1 MSATTKLHIVAD
13 RLRRTGLRSTARAV
27 ASRGVATV
35 SQAWALDE
43 PSLPLRTEDIR
54 MAPATPGQRRPL
66 RPATGEVLRVGWIC
80 TPPGPGSGGHTTLFR
95 MVRAMEERGHEC
107 TLLLYDRNADDVFR
121 HEQVIREYWPQMRAV
136 VRSATARPGDLD
148 AIVAS
153 SWPTAHVAASRFA
166 NVMPFYFVQDYEPF
180 FYPRGYLYTL
190 AEATYRLGLDTI
202 ALGGMVA
209 TAMEREAGVRADAT
223 VPFGCDTQTYRLV
236 PAEPGSTRHGVVYYA
251 KRSADR
257 RGYLLAKDAL
267 ELFHRRCPDQP
278 IHVVGD
284 QVRGWSVPVIQHGS
298 VPPSR
303 LNEIYNQT
311 IAGLALSFTNVSL
324 VPGELLASGNV
335 PVLNDLPGPRL
346 DLVSPDAVWAPGTP
360 DGLADALARAV
371 QGQDLADGEDIGSRA
386 RRIAAGPHPS
396 WSVAQ
401 AGLVDHVEKVT
412 RAVSVGLGS
421 G

>member
-1 MSATTKLHIVAD
+1 MRASTTLQLLAD
-13 RLRRTGLRSTARAV
+13 RLQRQGLRSTAKAV
-27 ASRGVATV
+27 AGRGLTTL
-35 SQAWALDE
+35 SQTWALDE

-54 MAPATPGQRRPL
+54 MAPTTSGH
-66 RPATGEVLRVGWIC
+66 RPAAAPASGDRLRVGWVC

-107 TLLLYDRNADDVFR
+107 TLLLYDRNADDVAR
-121 HEQVIREYWPQMRAV
+121 HEPVIREYWPQLRAT
-136 VRSATARPGDLD
+136 VRSATSAPPVLD
-148 AIVAS
+148 AVVAS
-153 SWPTAHVAASRFA
+153 SWPTAHVVASRFPDTK
-166 NVMPFYFVQDYEPF
+166 PFYFIQDYEPY

-190 AEATYRLGLDTI
+190 AEATYGLGLETI

-209 TAMEREAGVRADAT
+209 TAVEREAGVRADLT
-223 VPFGCDTQTYRLV
+223 VPFGCDTETYRLV
-236 PAEPGSTRHGVVYYA
+236 PMEPGSTRHGVVYYA

-257 RGYLLAKDAL
+257 RGYLLARDAL

-284 QVRGWSVPVIQHGS
+284 RVRGWSIPVIQHGS

-311 IAGLALSFTNVSL
+311 VAGLALSFTNVSL
-324 VPGELLASGNV
+324 VPGELVASGNV

-346 DLVSPDAVWAPGTP
+346 DLSSADAVWAPGTP
-360 DGLADALARAV
+360 EGLAEALARVV
-371 QGQDLADGEDIGSRA
+371 QGRDLRPGEDIEGRA
-386 RRIAAGPHPS
+386 RRIAAGPHRS

-401 AGLVDHVEKVT
+401 AGLADHIEQVT
-412 RAVSVGLGS
+412 RASSSAPRGV
-421 G
+421 